1 MIVNNIASLKPLFP
15 GISEIRFFT
24 NHINTRT
31 RGIDFVTTFNHKF
44 TSKSK
49 LTASLALT
57 FNETKLTSQKAT
69 PTLLQAGTTAKI
81 LMIDT
86 VSISLIETAQPRQ
99 KILASVGYQINKFN
113 ANVRASYFGSVTAW
127 EKPTG
132 KPHITQTFAGKT
144 LIDVA
149 LTYSFSPKLS
159 LTFGSN
165 NITDIYPDRVLT
177 NFAGYT
183 NGQIPYTRNA
193 NQFGFNGAFYYVNAT
208 INF

>member
-1 MIVNNIASLKPLFP
+1 MFTLDAYQIDITDRIILSERMIVKDIAALKPLFA

-44 TSKSK
+44 SPKSK
-49 LTASLALT
+49 FTASLALT

-69 PTLLQAGTTAKI
+69 PSLLQAGTTAKI

-99 KILASVGYQINKFN
+99 KILASLGYQINKFN

-132 KPHITQTFAGKT
+132 KPHITQTFGGKT
-144 LIDVA
+144 LNRCGFDLCV
-149 LTYSFSPKLS
+149 FS
-159 LTFGSN
+159 
-165 NITDIYPDRVLT
+165 
-177 NFAGYT
+177 
-183 NGQIPYTRNA
+183 
-193 NQFGFNGAFYYVNAT
+193 
-208 INF
+208 